1 MPMPPHKPTDQ
12 QRKTVK
18 AMSAYGIT
26 QNEICK
32 VIGVSKET
40 LEKHY
45 RDELD
50 RANAEACAKV
60 AENLFRK
67 ATGEGKEAVTAAIF
81 WLKTRARW
89 KEISVQEHT
98 GPDGG
103 PIEQIRHV
111 ICDPAKRDDD

>member
-1 MPMPPHKPTDQ
+1 MPPHKPTEQ

-18 AMSAYGIT
+18 AMSAYGIP
-26 QNEICK
+26 QHDIAR
-32 VIGVSKET
+32 VLGIHDDT
-40 LEKHY
+40 LREHY

-50 RANAEACAKV
+50 KANAEACARV

-67 ATGEGKEAVTAAIF
+67 ATGDGRESVTAAIF

-89 KEISVQEHT
+89 KETSVQEHT

-103 PIEQIRHV
+103 PIEEIRRI
-111 ICDPAKRDDD
+111 ICDPKVIDENA